1 MLMTHQLDENE
12 RNRFSEQFDDEEACY
27 SRPNA
32 QMQTSNSV
40 DHFLHQVTYSIH
52 TRTQYSL

>member
-1 MLMTHQLDENE
+1 MLYYVDENE
-12 RNRFSEQFDDEEACY
+12 SNRFSEQFDDEEACY